1 VGCKTRCPKA
11 NLLRPLNLQEVCHRF
26 PLREGTTICWLAALS
41 INSTIA
47 FSMVERLGVALG
59 V

>member
-1 VGCKTRCPKA
+1 MFAMGCAIGSRSERA
-11 NLLRPLNLQEVCHRF
+11 RPYA
-26 PLREGTTICWLAALS
+26 GLAALS

>member
-1 VGCKTRCPKA
+1 MLGALPISTEAAPMPTV
-11 NLLRPLNLQEVCHRF
+11 QSF
-26 PLREGTTICWLAALS
+26 PAGGYREGTTICWLAALS